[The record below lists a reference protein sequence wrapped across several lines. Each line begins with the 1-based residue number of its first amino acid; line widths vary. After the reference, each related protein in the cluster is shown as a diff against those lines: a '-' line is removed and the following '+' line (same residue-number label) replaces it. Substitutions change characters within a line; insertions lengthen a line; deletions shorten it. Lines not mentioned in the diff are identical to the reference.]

1 MRNMGSYWWK
11 GGIEYR
17 GYGVKTGGLHG
28 GIRGWTGIVP
38 EAMMERL
45 VEYKGLWGKDW
56 RSTEDNVGRG
66 LTGKVQWGIREMAG
80 GVEEKKERGQKGIMG
95 R

>member
-1 MRNMGSYWWK
+1 MK
-11 GGIEYR
+11 GGTWGAIGGRGGREYR

-45 VEYKGLWGKDW
+45 VEYKGLWGK
-56 RSTEDNVGRG
+56 
-66 LTGKVQWGIREMAG
+66 TGEAQRTMG
-80 GVEEKKERGQKGIMG
+80 GGG
-95 R
+95 